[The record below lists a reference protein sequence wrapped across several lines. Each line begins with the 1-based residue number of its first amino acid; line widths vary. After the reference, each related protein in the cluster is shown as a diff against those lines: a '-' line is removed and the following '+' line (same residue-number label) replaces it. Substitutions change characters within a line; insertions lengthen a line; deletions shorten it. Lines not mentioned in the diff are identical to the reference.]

1 MPVITPTG
9 TRTLL
14 PKTHTPVSTTRWP
27 IPWGAACRS
36 TRPMVPSL
44 ATTLKPA
51 RSCPSTY
58 PLSGAY
64 DQILSVVTL
73 LLSCSGA
80 ARVPAVRCV
89 RAHST
94 KYPSVARA
102 FGDGPLTSGGLGS
115 GPCTSF
121 TFLPVHF
128 QARAGM
134 VVLDAFR
141 HAPAG
146 RRRTFEA
153 DRLEPQKGMK
163 TVTRPRILVV
173 GAGFAGVE
181 CVRRLE
187 RKLSPDEADVTLV
200 TPFAYQLYLPLLPQ
214 VASGVLTPQS
224 IAVSLR
230 RSKKYRTRIIPGG
243 AIGVDLKS
251 KVCVIRTITDEIVNE
266 PYDYIVLAPGSVTR
280 TFDIPG
286 LTDHAFGMKSL
297 AEAAYVRDHVISQL
311 DLADASQD
319 EAERTSRLQFVV
331 VGGGYAGTETAA
343 CLQKLTH
350 AAVKRYPRLD
360 PALIKWHLIDIAPKL
375 MPELGDKLGSS
386 AQEVL
391 RKRGIDISLGVSI
404 AKAGPEEV
412 TFTDGR
418 VVPTRTLIWTA
429 GVVAS
434 PLIATLG
441 AETVRG
447 RLAVAAEMNLPGHDG
462 VFALHT
468 TAREYQFLCA
478 KKIIIYRA
486 CIKRFAI
493 FYCYRYIIFG
503 TSL

>member
-1 MPVITPTG
+1 MN
-9 TRTLL
+9 
-14 PKTHTPVSTTRWP
+14 
-27 IPWGAACRS
+27 
-36 TRPMVPSL
+36 
-44 ATTLKPA
+44 
-51 RSCPSTY
+51 
-58 PLSGAY
+58 
-64 DQILSVVTL
+64 
-73 LLSCSGA
+73 
-80 ARVPAVRCV
+80 
-89 RAHST
+89 
-94 KYPSVARA
+94 
-102 FGDGPLTSGGLGS
+102 
-115 GPCTSF
+115 
-121 TFLPVHF
+121 
-128 QARAGM
+128 
-134 VVLDAFR
+134 
-141 HAPAG
+141 
-146 RRRTFEA
+146 
-153 DRLEPQKGMK
+153 

-266 PYDYIVLAPGSVTR
+266 PYDYIVLAPGSITR

-286 LTDHAFGMKSL
+286 LTDHAFGMKTL

-311 DLADASQD
+311 DLADASEDPQ
-319 EAERTSRLQFVV
+319 ERASRLQFVV

-343 CLQKLTH
+343 CLQRLTH

-360 PALIKWHLIDIAPKL
+360 PGLIKWHLIDIAPKL

-386 AQEVL
+386 AQEIL
-391 RKRGIDISLGVSI
+391 RRRGIEISLGVSI

-441 AETVRG
+441 AETVKG
-447 RLAVAAEMNLPGHDG
+447 RLAVAPEMNLPGDDG
-462 VFALHT
+462 VFALGDSAAVPDLAKGDGAMCPPTAQHAMRQGRHVADNVIASLRGGPMRPYVHKDLGLVVDLGGT
-468 TAREYQFLCA
+468 DAVSKPLGIELRGLPAQAVARGYHWSALRTNVAKTRVMTNWLLNAVAGDDFVRTGFQARKAARLKDFEYTDAYLTPEQVREHVEGTARLE
-478 KKIIIYRA
+478 
-486 CIKRFAI
+486 
-493 FYCYRYIIFG
+493 
-503 TSL
+503 

>member
-1 MPVITPTG
+1 MN
-9 TRTLL
+9 
-14 PKTHTPVSTTRWP
+14 
-27 IPWGAACRS
+27 
-36 TRPMVPSL
+36 
-44 ATTLKPA
+44 
-51 RSCPSTY
+51 
-58 PLSGAY
+58 
-64 DQILSVVTL
+64 
-73 LLSCSGA
+73 
-80 ARVPAVRCV
+80 
-89 RAHST
+89 
-94 KYPSVARA
+94 
-102 FGDGPLTSGGLGS
+102 
-115 GPCTSF
+115 
-121 TFLPVHF
+121 
-128 QARAGM
+128 
-134 VVLDAFR
+134 
-141 HAPAG
+141 
-146 RRRTFEA
+146 
-153 DRLEPQKGMK
+153 

-187 RKLSPDEADVTLV
+187 RKLSPEEADVTLV

-266 PYDYIVLAPGSVTR
+266 PYDYIVLAPGSITR

-286 LTDHAFGMKSL
+286 LTDHAFGMKTL
-297 AEAAYVRDHVISQL
+297 AEAAYIRDHVISQL

-319 EAERTSRLQFVV
+319 PVERASRLQFVV

-343 CLQKLTH
+343 CLQRLTH

-360 PALIKWHLIDIAPKL
+360 PGLIRWHLIDIAPKL

-386 AQEVL
+386 AQEIL
-391 RKRGIDISLGVSI
+391 RRRGIEISLGTSI

-418 VVPTRTLIWTA
+418 VIPTRTLIWTA

-441 AETVRG
+441 AETVKG
-447 RLAVAAEMNLPGHDG
+447 RLAVAPEMNLPGDDG
-462 VFALHT
+462 VFALGDSAAVPDLAKGDGAMCPP
-468 TAREYQFLCA
+468 TAQHALRQGRHVGDNVIASLRGQALKPYVHKDLGLVVDLGGTDAVSKPLGIELRGLPAQAVARGYHWSALRTNVAKTRVMTNWLLNAVAGDDFVRTGFQARKAARLKDFEYTDAYLTPEQV
-478 KKIIIYRA
+478 RA
-486 CIKRFAI
+486 QVEGSGRPE
-493 FYCYRYIIFG
+493 
-503 TSL
+503 

>member
-1 MPVITPTG
+1 MN
-9 TRTLL
+9 
-14 PKTHTPVSTTRWP
+14 
-27 IPWGAACRS
+27 
-36 TRPMVPSL
+36 
-44 ATTLKPA
+44 
-51 RSCPSTY
+51 
-58 PLSGAY
+58 
-64 DQILSVVTL
+64 
-73 LLSCSGA
+73 
-80 ARVPAVRCV
+80 
-89 RAHST
+89 
-94 KYPSVARA
+94 
-102 FGDGPLTSGGLGS
+102 
-115 GPCTSF
+115 
-121 TFLPVHF
+121 
-128 QARAGM
+128 
-134 VVLDAFR
+134 
-141 HAPAG
+141 
-146 RRRTFEA
+146 
-153 DRLEPQKGMK
+153 

-266 PYDYIVLAPGSVTR
+266 PYDYIVLAPGSITR

-286 LTDHAFGMKSL
+286 LTDHAFGMKTL
-297 AEAAYVRDHVISQL
+297 AEAAYIRDHVISQL

-319 EAERTSRLQFVV
+319 PVERASRLQFVV

-343 CLQKLTH
+343 CLQRLTH

-360 PALIKWHLIDIAPKL
+360 PSLIKWHLIDIAPKL

-386 AQEVL
+386 AQEIL
-391 RKRGIDISLGVSI
+391 RRRGIEISLGTSI

-418 VVPTRTLIWTA
+418 VIPTRTLIWTA

-441 AETVRG
+441 AETVKG
-447 RLAVAAEMNLPGHDG
+447 RLAVAPEMNLPGDDG
-462 VFALHT
+462 VFALGDSAAVPDLAKGDGAMCPP
-468 TAREYQFLCA
+468 TAQHALRQGRHVADNVIASLRGQAMKPYVHKDLGLVVDLGGTDAVSKPLGIELRGLPAQAVARGYHWSALRTNVAKTRVMTNWLLNAVAGDDFVRTGFQARKAARLKDFEYTDAYLTPEQV
-478 KKIIIYRA
+478 RA
-486 CIKRFAI
+486 QVE
-493 FYCYRYIIFG
+493 G
-503 TSL
+503 SG